1 MTVHCQCWQEGNIS
15 MQHTKKGELFTES
28 ILEIFKVSGQLAA
41 EGDRLT
47 KKLGLSSA
55 RWKVL
60 GALRM
65 SKKPLTVAQVARV
78 MGLTRQSV
86 QRLSDA
92 MLKDGLLVYQDNPH
106 HKRANYVVLTEKGKE
121 VYSIITEI
129 QIPWANKNSKDLS
142 VEDLNTTLSVLRK
155 IALLFE

>member
-1 MTVHCQCWQEGNIS
+1 
-15 MQHTKKGELFTES
+15 MQHTKKGQLFTETV
-28 ILEIFKVSGQLAA
+28 LEIFKVSGQLAT

-47 KKLGLSSA
+47 KELGLSSA

-60 GALRM
+60 GALQIA
-65 SKKPLTVAQVARV
+65 KKPLNVAQVARK
-78 MGLTRQSV
+78 MGLTRQAV
-86 QRLSDA
+86 QRLADV
-92 MLKDGLLVYQDNPH
+92 MVKDGLLVYQDNPH

-129 QIPWANKNSKDLS
+129 KIPWANQNSKDIS

-155 IALLFE
+155 ITLLFD

>member
-1 MTVHCQCWQEGNIS
+1 
-15 MQHTKKGELFTES
+15 MQHTKKGQLFTES
-28 ILEIFKVSGQLAA
+28 VLEIFKVSGQLAA
-41 EGDRLT
+41 EGDCLT
-47 KKLGLSSA
+47 KELGMSSA

-60 GALRM
+60 GALNM

-86 QRLSDA
+86 QRLADV
-92 MLKDGLLVYQDNPH
+92 MVKDGLLSYQDNPH
-106 HKRANYVVLTEKGKE
+106 HKRANHVLLTEKGKD

-129 QIPWANKNSKDLS
+129 QIPWANKISKDIS

-155 IALLFE
+155 ISLLFER

>member
-1 MTVHCQCWQEGNIS
+1 
-15 MQHTKKGELFTES
+15 MQHTKKGQLFTES

-47 KKLGLSSA
+47 KELGLSSA

-60 GALRM
+60 GALKM
-65 SKKPLTVAQVARV
+65 SSTPLTVAQVARE

-86 QRLSDA
+86 QRLADA
-92 MLKDGLLVYQDNPH
+92 MVKDGLLVYQVNPH

-129 QIPWANKNSKDLS
+129 QIPWANKCSKDFS

-155 IALLFE
+155 IALLFEQ

>member
-1 MTVHCQCWQEGNIS
+1 
-15 MQHTKKGELFTES
+15 MQHTKKGQLFTES

-60 GALRM
+60 GALEI
-65 SKKPLTVAQVARV
+65 SSKPLTVAQVARE

-86 QRLSDA
+86 QRLADA
-92 MLKDGLLVYQDNPH
+92 MVKDGLLVYQVNPH
-106 HKRANYVVLTEKGKE
+106 HKKANYAVLTEKGKE

-129 QIPWANKNSKDLS
+129 QIPWANKYSKDIS
-142 VEDLNTTLSVLRK
+142 VEDLNTTLSVLRR
-155 IALLFE
+155 IALLFEQ

>member
-1 MTVHCQCWQEGNIS
+1 MEGKN
-15 MQHTKKGELFTES
+15 MQHTKKGQLFTES

-47 KKLGLSSA
+47 KEVGLSSA

-60 GALRM
+60 GALYM
-65 SKKPLTVAQVARV
+65 SNKLLTVAQIARK

-86 QRLSDA
+86 QRLADA
-92 MLKDGLLVYQDNPH
+92 MVIDDLIDYQVNPH
-106 HKRANYVVLTEKGKE
+106 HKKAKYVVLTKKGKE

-129 QIPWANKNSKDLS
+129 QIPWANKKSKDLS

-155 IALLFE
+155 ISLLFE